1 MNNWPQIPASI
12 AEFEYLSIVSSA
24 DEPKPRTRHPDQI
37 YSPVGGR
44 VADSAVQRLID
55 EMTVSAGRLGYPDA
69 ASAEA
74 RIQFDRD
81 GASILRSHMDISWA
95 DAGNGRLWSFV
106 SLVALPHLTHWRFG
120 TGNRERWIGSD
131 LTRHTWARLW
141 WQAIVFEDHEE
152 LLGQLN
158 ESELNQLL
166 ERRTIGG
173 DPRLVRTF
181 AKAVVQATEGGGR
194 RRVIRDATKRLRRLL
209 AFVDSLALDDAQVQ
223 EMCTAVVADSA
234 TQLGE
239 TTSLVAS
246 GQC

>member
-1 MNNWPQIPASI
+1 MNNWPQIPVSI
-12 AEFEYLSIVSSA
+12 AEVEYQNIVSSA
-24 DEPKPRTRHPDQI
+24 DEPKPRNRHPDQI
-37 YSPVGGR
+37 YSAVGGR
-44 VADSAVQRLID
+44 VGDVAVQHLID
-55 EMTVSAGRLGYPDA
+55 EMTAAAGRLGYPDQ
-69 ASAEA
+69 ASTEA

-81 GASILRSHMDISWA
+81 SASILRSHMDISWA
-95 DAGNGRLWSFV
+95 DAGNRRLWSFI

-120 TGNRERWIGSD
+120 SGNRERWIASD

-181 AKAVVQATEGGGR
+181 AKAVVQATEGAGR

-209 AFVDSLALDDAQVQ
+209 AFIDPLALDDGQVD
-223 EMCTAVVADSA
+223 EICVSVVAESS
-234 TQLGE
+234 TQLRR
-239 TTSLVAS
+239 TRS
-246 GQC
+246 G